1 MLLVID
7 IGNTNITIGVYKE
20 DHLVGRFRMTT
31 RMERTSDEYGLML
44 HSYLQASHLNVEDV
58 KDVIISSVVP
68 KINYS
73 FSSSIIKYF
82 HIRPLFVGPGVKT
95 GINIQIDHTSTLGSD
110 RLVDAAGAYYTY
122 GGPCLVIDF
131 GTATTYDVITE
142 KGVFIGGVIAPG
154 IGIEAG
160 VLSSMAAQLPEI
172 ELVKPQHIIAKNTVT
187 AMQAGVVYGYI
198 GKTEYIIKKIKEE
211 YGQNLKVVSTG
222 GLGKLIAKETD
233 LIDIYDQE
241 LTFKG
246 LKIIYDKN
254 KKDRHCSFI
263 FSLHF
268 LQILLTHI
276 LLFGILNKNSSSV
289 SEAAFV

>member
-95 GINIQIDHTSTLGSD
+95 GINVQIDHTSTLGSD

-187 AMQAGVVYGYI
+187 AMQAWVVYGYI

-222 GLGKLIAKETD
+222 GLGKLIAKETE

-254 KKDRHCSFI
+254 KKDRHWSFI

-268 LQILLTHI
+268 LQILCQPKLI
-276 LLFGILNKNSSSV
+276 MSQK
-289 SEAAFV
+289 

>member
-20 DHLVGRFRMTT
+20 NHLVGRFRMTT

-187 AMQAGVVYGYI
+187 AMQAGVVYG
-198 GKTEYIIKKIKEE
+198 
-211 YGQNLKVVSTG
+211 
-222 GLGKLIAKETD
+222 
-233 LIDIYDQE
+233 
-241 LTFKG
+241 
-246 LKIIYDKN
+246 
-254 KKDRHCSFI
+254 
-263 FSLHF
+263 
-268 LQILLTHI
+268 
-276 LLFGILNKNSSSV
+276 
-289 SEAAFV
+289 